1 MRRWSYAL
9 GGLIAWSAH
18 FAAVYAC
25 VSLAAQ
31 TAAEDTAAWQG
42 ATVAVSLVCAGAC
55 GILLTMAGRRLRSR
69 PRNGLVLIGLARCIA
84 MVLMD
89 QLAAVGAGIGL
100 VAIAWQAVAVLA

>member
-69 PRNGLVLIGLARCIA
+69 PRNGLVL
-84 MVLMD
+84 MD

>member
-31 TAAEDTAAWQG
+31 TAAEDTAAWQC

-69 PRNGLVLIGLARCIA
+69 PRNGLVL
-84 MVLMD
+84 MD

>member
-18 FAAVYAC
+18 FAA
-25 VSLAAQ
+25 
-31 TAAEDTAAWQG
+31 
-42 ATVAVSLVCAGAC
+42 AC

-69 PRNGLVLIGLARCIA
+69 PRNGL
-84 MVLMD
+84 VLMD

>member
-69 PRNGLVLIGLARCIA
+69 PRNGLVLMA
-84 MVLMD
+84 